1 MAKEIGGY
9 FELGPLRQTGEYYP
23 NAVALN
29 TARNALVYLVRAIN
43 IKKLYLPRFLCD
55 SVSGVCIRE
64 GVPYEEYAI
73 GADWLPK
80 EFPPIEDGS
89 WLYFV
94 NYYDQLSDEQILSVK
109 KQYPNLILDHV
120 QAFFHRPPEGIDTIY
135 SCRKYFGVPD
145 GAYLI
150 TDAVLN
156 EPLITDISMDRMRH
170 LLGRLEGKSASDYY
184 TDFQRNDAAF
194 DALEL
199 RAMSK
204 LTHTLLGAIDYD
216 AAKAQREE
224 NFSFLAECLGERN
237 PLNVKMPCGP
247 YAYPFYCENG
257 MELKK
262 RLAKEGLFIP
272 TLWPN
277 VCNPK
282 DTMESRFAMNILPLP
297 CDQRYDKSAIIR
309 IVAAV
314 LDQEF
319 ESLDYAYYID

>member
-29 TARNALVYLVRAIN
+29 TARNALVYLDRARD

-55 SVSGVCIRE
+55 SVSNVCIRE

-73 GADWLPK
+73 GEDWLPK
-80 EFPPIEDGS
+80 ELPPMEVGS
-89 WLYFV
+89 WLYLV
-94 NYYDQLSDEQILSVK
+94 NYYDQLSDEQIQDIK
-109 KQYPNLILDHV
+109 KRYPNLILDHV

-145 GAYLI
+145 GAYLV

-156 EPLITDISMDRMRH
+156 EPLETDISMDRMCH

-184 TDFQRNDAAF
+184 ADFQRNDAAF

-204 LTHTLLGAIDYD
+204 LTHTLLGAIDYE
-216 AAKAQREE
+216 AARLRREK
-224 NFSFLAECLGERN
+224 NYALLAEILGDRN
-237 PLNVKMPCGP
+237 PLNLKMPQGP

-262 RLAKEGLFIP
+262 RLAKKGIFIP

-277 VCNPK
+277 VRDYQN
-282 DTMESRFAMNILPLP
+282 TLEQRYAENILPLP
-297 CDQRYDKSAIIR
+297 CDQRYSIQDIDR
-309 IVAAV
+309 VAEEV
-314 LDQEF
+314 LKC
-319 ESLDYAYYID
+319 IN

>member
-29 TARNALVYLVRAIN
+29 TARNALVYLVRARD
-43 IKKLYLPRFLCD
+43 IKKLYFPRFLCD
-55 SVSGVCIRE
+55 SVSNVCIRE

-73 GADWLPK
+73 GEDWLPK
-80 EFPPIEDGS
+80 ELPPMEVGS
-89 WLYFV
+89 WLYLV
-94 NYYDQLSDEQILSVK
+94 NYYDQLSDEQILDIK
-109 KQYPNLILDHV
+109 KRYPNLILDHV

-145 GAYLI
+145 GAYLV

-156 EPLITDISMDRMRH
+156 EPLETDISMDRMRH
-170 LLGRLEGKSASDYY
+170 LLGRLEGKSAGDYY
-184 TDFQRNDAAF
+184 ADFQRNDAAF

-216 AAKAQREE
+216 AARGQREE
-224 NFSFLAECLGERN
+224 NFSFLAECLGGRN
-237 PLNVKMPCGP
+237 SLNVKMPCGP

-262 RLAKEGLFIP
+262 RLAKEGIFIP

-277 VCNPK
+277 VRDYQN
-282 DTMESRFAMNILPLP
+282 TLEQRYAENILPLP
-297 CDQRYDKSAIIR
+297 CDQRYTRVDLLC
-309 IVAAV
+309 V
-314 LDQEF
+314 LDG
-319 ESLDYAYYID
+319 LRNT